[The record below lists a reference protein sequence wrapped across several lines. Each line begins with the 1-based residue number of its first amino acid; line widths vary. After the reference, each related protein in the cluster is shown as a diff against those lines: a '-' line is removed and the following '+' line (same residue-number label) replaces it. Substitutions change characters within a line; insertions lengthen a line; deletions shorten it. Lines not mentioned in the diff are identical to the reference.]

1 MDGFQLSADTERFR
15 TFFQLLKT
23 SLERGK
29 HHPLTLSVL
38 LSGEPLVSQPLL
50 QLLVE
55 HCDRWEDVTLTM
67 KPGQFSLLSN
77 VKGRLDALER
87 LSLDFDGLEPEID
100 HSDIF
105 ADAPNLKHVHLCAPH
120 ARLCPSLPWR
130 RLHSFGYQADQ
141 DAREVS
147 AFMALMANLSHPNA
161 AFELRSL
168 NAWDPNLTLNRPP
181 ITSTIASFLVDLRAA
196 EESQRTVQV
205 LGEVLGCLTLPR
217 LRELHVICVRPWN
230 TIPWPVT
237 QFESLSERSSFH
249 DTLCVL
255 KLPNV
260 TITEDEL
267 IRSLMSLDSLEY
279 LIVSDQRFPWNLR
292 IADHILIT
300 DSLLLRLTRS
310 DEPPTLLVP
319 RLNYFSCATFFNFR
333 AQVYLNFIASR
344 VVPDRPPFQ
353 SVLSRIGDAV
363 LGVEPED
370 LQRLS
375 EMVKKG
381 QLRFYMA
388 DA

>member
-1 MDGFQLSADTERFR
+1 
-15 TFFQLLKT
+15 
-23 SLERGK
+23 
-29 HHPLTLSVL
+29 
-38 LSGEPLVSQPLL
+38 
-50 QLLVE
+50 
-55 HCDRWEDVTLTM
+55 
-67 KPGQFSLLSN
+67 
-77 VKGRLDALER
+77 
-87 LSLDFDGLEPEID
+87 
-100 HSDIF
+100 
-105 ADAPNLKHVHLCAPH
+105 
-120 ARLCPSLPWR
+120 
-130 RLHSFGYQADQ
+130 
-141 DAREVS
+141 
-147 AFMALMANLSHPNA
+147 MALMANLSHPNA

-249 DTLCVL
+249 DTLRVL

-344 VVPDRPPFQ
+344 VVPDRSPFQ